1 MFNIGKM
8 CKVFNVRRSS
18 YYNWLDS
25 SLSLRANESQQLTG
39 QILKVYANSKG
50 TYGSPRIASELNRQG
65 IKVSRPRVARLMQKA
80 KIRSIIKRKFRV
92 TTDSA
97 HKFSIMENKLG
108 RGFKPGI
115 IGATWVSDITYIKT
129 RQGWLY
135 LTTVIDLGDRKIIGW
150 ALSSTMK
157 TIETVIPA
165 FKMAQKNRPIIR
177 ELLFHSD
184 RGVQYACNEFRDL
197 LAKNLL
203 VTRSM
208 SRKGNCWD
216 NAVAESF
223 FKTLKAE
230 CVYQNK
236 LETKQ
241 QAALLIFEYI
251 EIWYNRKRL
260 HSALGYTSP
269 QDFEKQL
276 NKQQQT
282 AKLSRVGYKNKQL
295 PIYKPLTVLL
305 WC

>member
-1 MFNIGKM
+1 MFKIGKM
-8 CKVFNVRRSS
+8 CMVFKVSRSG
-18 YYNWLDS
+18 YYSWLCSNLSFRGNENQRLTSQISKVHLDS
-25 SLSLRANESQQLTG
+25 KS
-39 QILKVYANSKG
+39 
-50 TYGSPRIASELNRQG
+50 TYGSPRIARELNRQG

-92 TTDSA
+92 TTDSE
-97 HKFSIMENKLG
+97 HKYATVENKLE
-108 RGFKPGI
+108 RNFKPGKT
-115 IGATWVSDITYIKT
+115 GVVWVSDITYLKT

-135 LTTVIDLGDRKIIGW
+135 LTTVIDLGDRKVIGW
-150 ALSSTMK
+150 ALSPGMK
-157 TIETVIPA
+157 ATETVIPA
-165 FKMAQKNRPIIR
+165 FKMAQRNRPIIT

-184 RGVQYACNEFRDL
+184 RGIQYACNEFS
-197 LAKNLL
+197 NLL
-203 VTRSM
+203 DKNPLITRSM

-223 FKTLKAE
+223 FKTLKVE

-236 LETKQ
+236 LETRQ

-276 NKQQQT
+276 NKQII
-282 AKLSRVGYKNKQL
+282 AA
-295 PIYKPLTVLL
+295 
-305 WC
+305 